1 MAKKR
6 KESYYDKLE
15 SSHVGMN
22 MRFDRAPYMMLAA
35 NLICGLVY
43 AIACGV
49 SMDSE
54 MIGLVKFLTIILG
67 TSVLLGAIYMIS
79 ALFKRTRKTFPLAI
93 TSVFIAFVIM
103 LNALTISEAI
113 REFWDWTEWIPMMI
127 FGGVLCVWV
136 VFTIRRVRKEMRG
149 EALEPLEIP
158 FWLIVVG
165 LISYA
170 PILSF
175 AGRHSL
181 GDWMPDNIRAWYF
194 ELVIFELDV
203 VLTQFL
209 IKLILFC
216 KGRLTGRI

>member
-43 AIACGV
+43 MISCGIA
-49 SMDSE
+49 MDNE
-54 MIGLVKFLTIILG
+54 MIGLVKVMTIILG
-67 TSVLLGAIYMIS
+67 LSISLGVIYTIS
-79 ALFKRTRKTFPLAI
+79 AIFKRTRKTFPLAI
-93 TSVFIAFVIM
+93 TSVFISFVIIW
-103 LNALTISEAI
+103 NASIISDAI
-113 REFWDWTEWIPMMI
+113 KEFWYWAEWIPMVI
-127 FGGVLCVWV
+127 FGGVLCAWV
-136 VFTIRRVRKEMRG
+136 VFSIRRIRKEMRG
-149 EALEPLEIP
+149 ETLEPLEIP

-170 PILSF
+170 PILTF

-181 GDWMPDNIRAWYF
+181 GDWIPDNILVWYF
-194 ELVIFELDV
+194 AFVTLELDI

-216 KGRLTGRI
+216 KGRLSGRI